1 MKTYLPDVNEI
12 ERKWFVV
19 DADGKVLG
27 RLAVEVANVLRGR
40 NKPTYTPHL
49 DTGDH
54 VIVINAEKVLL
65 TGNKSEK
72 KEYENYSGWMG
83 GRKVITAKEVREK
96 NPERMIQD
104 AVRGMIPKNR
114 LGRAQF
120 RKLKVFAGPEH
131 NHDAQKPEPLEIK
144 G

>member
-1 MKTYLPDVNEI
+1 MKTYLPKENEI
-12 ERKWFVV
+12 ERKWYIV
-19 DADGKVLG
+19 DAENKVLG

-54 VIVINAEKVLL
+54 VIVINAEKVVL

-72 KEYENYSGWMG
+72 KEYEDYSGWMG
-83 GRKVITAKEVREK
+83 GRKITTAKEIREK

-120 RKLKVFAGPEH
+120 RKLKVFAGSEH
-131 NHDAQKPEPLEIK
+131 NHEAQKPEPLEF
-144 G
+144 

>member
-1 MKTYLPDVNEI
+1 M
-12 ERKWFVV
+12 
-19 DADGKVLG
+19 
-27 RLAVEVANVLRGR
+27 
-40 NKPTYTPHL
+40 
-49 DTGDH
+49 
-54 VIVINAEKVLL
+54 EKVLL

-72 KEYENYSGWMG
+72 KEYESYSGWMG